1 MSRAI
6 DAKSTSARA
15 TIAIRKMKAG
25 HTYLRSFFDCFEMGD
40 GDDVIRE
47 ILRRAETD
55 PEIERA
61 YPHVAEWR
69 KTFNHPSVRSFA
81 VKPCA
86 EPGCKNEAGEA
97 CGTVDYCYD
106 HEHKERQP

>member
-15 TIAIRKMKAG
+15 TIAIRKMKA
-25 HTYLRSFFDCFEMGD
+25 HQTSARSFSDCFEMGD

-69 KTFNHPSVRSFA
+69 KTFRSGS
-81 VKPCA
+81 C
-86 EPGCKNEAGEA
+86 
-97 CGTVDYCYD
+97 
-106 HEHKERQP
+106 R